1 MNKKLN
7 FLKYIAILLLT
18 INLFSCN
25 KTTNQN
31 VQKHCIDTIRKTV
44 YIPTQPDSNAVL
56 VADSIIYSVYIK
68 NPDTTDKWTEY
79 CLRNMNRKKLLDLI
93 FNNIYNGKLTAYSY
107 RDWVYNEKVIISPDS
122 IKNWEKLIGK
132 QRIGKIEFVER
143 WFYDPKS
150 NTFIKQVL
158 EITLGYELYNDNGQ
172 VKGYAPVF
180 KISFNPYDNKQ
191 LAK

>member
-1 MNKKLN
+1 MNKKLTFLTYITITLFAIN
-7 FLKYIAILLLT
+7 F
-18 INLFSCN
+18 FSCQ
-25 KTTNQN
+25 KSAKQTQ
-31 VQKHCIDTIRKTV
+31 QKHCTDTIKKTV
-44 YIPTQPDSNAVL
+44 YIPTQPDSNAIL

-68 NPDTTDKWTEY
+68 NPDSTDKWTEY

-93 FNNIYNGKLTAYSY
+93 FNSIYNGQLTAYSY
-107 RDWVYNEKVIISPDS
+107 RDWIYNEKVSISPDS

-143 WFYDPKS
+143 WYYDPKS
-150 NTFIKQVL
+150 NVFIKQVL
-158 EITLGYELYNDNGQ
+158 EITLGYELYDDFGR

-191 LAK
+191 LAR